1 MKKEN
6 TVNEPTKA
14 MPYDALLCGVVLEVL
29 KYWHYKERGFWY
41 GIMCLQEEIDHRTNN
56 YYSHEAIK
64 KALRELK
71 KDGKVIT
78 EPIFNERDGKLNGSG
93 WFYNAT

>member
-1 MKKEN
+1 MSKK
-6 TVNEPTKA
+6 NETSNNSKPMA
-14 MPYDALLCGVVLEVL
+14 YDALLCGVVLEVL
-29 KYWHYKERGFWY
+29 EYWHYKERGYWY
-41 GIMCLQEEIDHRTNN
+41 GMMCLQEEIDHKTNK

-71 KDGKVIT
+71 KEGKVIT
-78 EPIFNERDGKLNGSG
+78 EPIFNECDGKLNGSG

>member
-6 TVNEPTKA
+6 TVNESTKA

-29 KYWHYKERGFWY
+29 KYWHEKESGWWY
-41 GIMCLQEEIDHRTNN
+41 GMMCLQEEIDHKTGK
-56 YYSHEAIK
+56 YYSHDAIK

-71 KDGKVIT
+71 KNGKVFT
-78 EPIFNERDGKLNGSG
+78 QPIFNECDGLLNGSG
-93 WFYNAT
+93 WFYNAI